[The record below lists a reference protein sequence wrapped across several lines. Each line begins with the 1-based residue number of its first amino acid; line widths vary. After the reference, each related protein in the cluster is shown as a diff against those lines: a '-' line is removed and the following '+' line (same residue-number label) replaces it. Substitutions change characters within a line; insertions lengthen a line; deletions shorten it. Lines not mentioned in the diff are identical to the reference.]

1 MHYRFLLYFSYS
13 YAIPI
18 AEPLEEEIKR
28 LGHEVKW
35 FADEEEGQSSIQHK
49 SNALESI
56 QGALDF
62 APHILLVITDNC
74 PDFFK
79 ALKVQIFHGFNAEK
93 RNPERDHF
101 NIRGFFDLY
110 CTQGPS
116 TTPVFEKLKE
126 QHPHFH
132 VMETGWSK
140 VDPLFPLTDESINVI
155 PKIFLASTFS
165 TRLSMALNP
174 EVFEKIKELSATG
187 KYHFDMVLHPK
198 LEEAIIQKWKGL
210 NGDFFTFHDT
220 TSFIPIM
227 KEADMM
233 MCDTTSVLQEFGL
246 MEKPIVTFRHRAPKS
261 HHIDITEDSEIEGAI
276 ELALTRP
283 VKLIEELKSFNA
295 FLHPYKDGKSSER
308 VISTC
313 IAQLH
318 ADKSNLQNKP
328 LNLIRKVKMRQS
340 LGFFT
345 LHSFNKP
352 FQLKDW
358 SNRQKLTA
366 ILPVGNEIHNIEEVI
381 ESVSFADEILVV
393 DSMSTDGTYDVAL
406 RKNVRIIRRPYQYS
420 SSQKNFA
427 IPQATHEWILLVDA
441 DERVPPRLKDEIL
454 STLCNPSEDG
464 MVAYWIGR
472 ANHFMDKRVYYSGMR
487 NDKVIRLFMRDKCL
501 YEDKMVHAEIIADG
515 KVATLKNKFYH
526 NTYRGIDEFI
536 KKLNRY
542 ATWQAVDYNKTTGR
556 LTVYHFVLKP
566 AYGFFKHYFL
576 QLGFMDG
583 FVGLYIAYLRSYMIF
598 MRYLKLWLLR
608 KGLK

>member
-18 AEPLEEEIKR
+18 AEPLEKEVKR

-35 FADEEEGQSSIQHK
+35 FADEKEGRSNIQHK
-49 SNALESI
+49 PEAIQSI
-56 QGALDF
+56 QEALDY
-62 APHILLVITDNC
+62 APHILLVITDNV

-116 TTPVFEKLKE
+116 TTLVFESLKE
-126 QHPHFH
+126 KHPHFN
-132 VMETGWSK
+132 VIETGWSK
-140 VDPLFPLTDESINVI
+140 VDPLFPLTGDRKNTI

-165 TRLSMALNP
+165 SRLSMALNL
-174 EVFEKIKELSATG
+174 EVFQKIKELSNTG

-198 LEEAIIQKWKGL
+198 LDEAIIEQWKALSGT
-210 NGDFFTFHDT
+210 FFTFHDT

-246 MEKPIVTFRHRAPKS
+246 MEKPIVTFRHRAPKP
-261 HHIDITEDSEIEGAI
+261 HHIDITEVSEIEGA
-276 ELALTRP
+276 LDSALTKP
-283 VKLIEELKSFNA
+283 EKLIEELKIFNA
-295 FLHPYKDGKSSER
+295 LLHPYNDGKSSER
-308 VISTC
+308 VINAC
-313 IAQLH
+313 ITQLH
-318 ADKSNLQNKP
+318 ADKSEVENKP
-328 LNLIRKVKMRQS
+328 LNLIRKFKVRRS
-340 LGFFT
+340 LNYFT
-345 LHSFNKP
+345 LKSFNQP
-352 FQLKDW
+352 FRLLDW
-358 SNRQKLTA
+358 TNRKKLTA

-393 DSMSTDGTYDVAL
+393 DSMSTDGTYDAAL
-406 RKNVRIIRRPYQYS
+406 GKNVRIIRRPYQYS

-427 IPQATHEWILLVDA
+427 IPQANHEWILLVDA
-441 DERVPPRLKDEIL
+441 DERVPPRLKDEIQM
-454 STLCNPSEDG
+454 TLCNPAADG
-464 MVAYWIGR
+464 VVAYWIGR
-472 ANHFMDKRVYYSGMR
+472 ANHFMNQRVYFSGMR

-501 YEDKMVHAEIIADG
+501 YEDKMVHAEIIANG
-515 KVATLKNKFYH
+515 KVANLKNKLFH

-536 KKLNRY
+536 EKLNRY
-542 ATWQAVDYNKTTGR
+542 ATWQAVDYNKITGR
-556 LTVYHFVLKP
+556 LTIYHFVLKP
-566 AYGFFKHYFL
+566 AYGFFKHYLL
-576 QLGFMDG
+576 QLGFIDG

-598 MRYLKLWLLR
+598 MRYLKIWLLR
-608 KGLK
+608 KKLK

>member
-1 MHYRFLLYFSYS
+1 MQYRFLLYFSYS

-18 AEPLEEEIKR
+18 AEPLEKEINR

-35 FADEEEGQSSIQHK
+35 FADEEEGQSSTKHK
-49 SNALESI
+49 ANALKSI
-56 QGALDF
+56 QEALNY

-116 TTPVFEKLKE
+116 TTSVFEKLKE
-126 QHPHFH
+126 HHPHFN
-132 VMETGWSK
+132 VVETGWSK
-140 VDPLFPLTDESINVI
+140 VDPLFPLTNESLNII

-165 TRLSMALNP
+165 IRLSMAVNP

-198 LEEAIIQKWKGL
+198 LDDAIIKKWQGL
-210 NGDFFTFHDT
+210 SGEFFTFHDT

-227 KEADMM
+227 NEADMM

-246 MEKPIVTFRHRAPKS
+246 MEKPIVTFRHRAPKP
-261 HHIDITEDSEIEGAI
+261 HHIDIIKVSEIESAI
-276 ELALTRP
+276 DLALTKPR
-283 VKLIEELKSFNA
+283 KLIEELKVFNT
-295 FLHPYKDGKSSER
+295 FLHPFKDGKSSER

-318 ADKSNLQNKP
+318 TDKSNLKNKP
-328 LNLIRKVKMRQS
+328 PNLIRKMKIRQS
-340 LGFFT
+340 LGHFT
-345 LHSFNKP
+345 LDSYNKP
-352 FQLKDW
+352 FQLREW
-358 SNRQKLTA
+358 SSRQKLTA

-381 ESVSFADEILVV
+381 ESVSFADEILVI
-393 DSMSTDGTYDVAL
+393 DSMSTDGTFDVAS
-406 RKNVRIIRRPYQYS
+406 RKNVRVIRRPYQYS

-427 IPQATHEWILLVDA
+427 IPLASHEWILLVDA
-441 DERVPPRLKDEIL
+441 DERVPPKLKDEIL
-454 STLCNPSEDG
+454 STLSDPTANG
-464 MVAYWIGR
+464 VVAYWIGR
-472 ANHFMDKRVYYSGMR
+472 ANHFMNERVYYSGMR
-487 NDKVIRLFMRDKCL
+487 NDKVIRLFMRDKCR

-515 KVATLKNKFYH
+515 KVATLKNKLYH

-556 LTVYHFVLKP
+556 LTFYHFVLKP
-566 AYGFFKHYFL
+566 VYGFLKHYFI

-583 FVGLYIAYLRSYMIF
+583 FVGLVLAYLRGYMIF
-598 MRYLKLWLLR
+598 MRYLKIWLLR
-608 KGLK
+608 KEQK